1 MDALIQNSNMI
12 RKHYRGE
19 YTTGGRLSIDGII
32 CQSTVCTH
40 YIHWDWREEELSVC
54 GVDGLEDSGPSMAT
68 SMRWIRP
75 VIVSLLL
82 PW

>member
-1 MDALIQNSNMI
+1 MDVLIQNSNVI
-12 RKHYRGE
+12 RQHYRGE

-40 YIHWDWREEELSVC
+40 YIHWDWREEELSVR
-54 GVDGLEDSGPSMAT
+54 GVDGVEDSGPSMA
-68 SMRWIRP
+68 SLMRWIRP